1 MLLRGAFFARRN
13 AVDEPRLSRGAFFC
27 FEADTLVRGAD
38 LRIGKKF
45 WRIGLAGTVLASAL
59 LCAGLMRAQ
68 APGVPNSP
76 SAPNAPN
83 VGGAQGQQQD
93 NEKNSGTKPAQETAP
108 SSGSPSGSSGGAHA
122 YREVVDETGR
132 TVRLPQPVERIVSLA
147 PNLTETVYALGLQDH
162 LVGDTEYCDYPPE
175 AQKKRKVGG
184 TINPSIEEVAALR
197 PDVVLMT
204 SINRFETERALDNL
218 NIPVYATDPHN
229 VDEILS
235 STIKLADVLGAAQNG
250 VTLAG
255 EMQQRLSELQQRIGE
270 LEPRRVL
277 FVVWAEP
284 LISVGKNTFIADALR
299 KAGAVSIVETT
310 QDWPKVSLEEVVR
323 LQPEFLVFT
332 TQNDEK
338 APDLLALSALPGWR
352 SLEAVRN
359 HHFVLVS
366 DAVNRPAPRIVS
378 AIEDMA
384 KQLHPEAF
392 VDGPG
397 GQPPAAPEKLEK
409 PNTTPEK
416 IPPAEFA
423 SLVQNVA
430 GVCAEPEVTICN
442 R

>member
-1 MLLRGAFFARRN
+1 MSRVGA
-13 AVDEPRLSRGAFFC
+13 V
-27 FEADTLVRGAD
+27 
-38 LRIGKKF
+38 
-45 WRIGLAGTVLASAL
+45 LAGAA
-59 LCAGLMRAQ
+59 LCAGSLLAQTANAPGTANAPSTANALNAPGQRSGEKNTTAQ
-68 APGVPNSP
+68 APPEVP
-76 SAPNAPN
+76 PNAR
-83 VGGAQGQQQD
+83 V
-93 NEKNSGTKPAQETAP
+93 
-108 SSGSPSGSSGGAHA
+108 
-122 YREVVDETGR
+122 YREVVDDTGR

-175 AQKKRKVGG
+175 AQNKAKVGG

-204 SINRFETERALDNL
+204 SINRFETERALDGL

-229 VDEILS
+229 VQEILS
-235 STIKLADVLGAAQNG
+235 STIKLADVLGAPQNG

-255 EMQQRLSELQQRIGE
+255 EMQQRLSDLQQRVGE
-270 LEPRRVL
+270 LAPRRVL
-277 FVVWAEP
+277 FVVWTEP

-310 QDWPKVSLEEVVR
+310 QDWPKVSLEEVVKQ
-323 LQPEFLVFT
+323 QPEFLIFT

-338 APDLLALSALPGWR
+338 APDLPALSALPGWR

-359 HHFVLVS
+359 HRFVVVS

-397 GQPPAAPEKLEK
+397 APPPAPEKMEK

-416 IPPAEFA
+416 IPPAELA
-423 SLVQNVA
+423 SLAQRDA
-430 GVCAEPEVTICN
+430 GFCAEHEVATCN

>member
-1 MLLRGAFFARRN
+1 M
-13 AVDEPRLSRGAFFC
+13 
-27 FEADTLVRGAD
+27 
-38 LRIGKKF
+38 
-45 WRIGLAGTVLASAL
+45 GLAGALLASAL
-59 LCAGLMRAQ
+59 LIAGLLRAQ
-68 APGVPNSP
+68 AP

-83 VGGAQGQQQD
+83 VPGAQGQQQD
-93 NEKNSGTKPAQETAP
+93 NEKSTGTKPAQETAP
-108 SSGSPSGSSGGAHA
+108 AGSAHA
-122 YREVVDETGR
+122 YREVIDETGR
-132 TVRLPQPVERIVSLA
+132 TVKLPQPVERIVSLA

-175 AQKKRKVGG
+175 AQKKQKVGG

-229 VDEILS
+229 VEEILS
-235 STIKLADVLGAAQNG
+235 STIKLAEVLGAAQNG

-255 EMQQRLSELQQRIGE
+255 EMQQRLSDLQQRVGE
-270 LEPRRVL
+270 LTPRRVL
-277 FVVWAEP
+277 FVVWTEP

-323 LQPEFLVFT
+323 LQPDFLVFT

-338 APDLLALSALPGWR
+338 APDLVGLSALPGWR
-352 SLEAVRN
+352 SLDAVRN
-359 HHFVLVS
+359 HRFVMVS

-392 VDGPG
+392 VDSPG
-397 GQPPAAPEKLEK
+397 TQPPAAPEKIEK
-409 PNTTPEK
+409 PSTPQEK
-416 IPPAEFA
+416 IPPAELA
-423 SLVQNVA
+423 QNDAVL
-430 GVCAEPEVTICN
+430 CAEPEVGICN

>member
-1 MLLRGAFFARRN
+1 MK
-13 AVDEPRLSRGAFFC
+13 PRLSRGAFLFWKQALSLG
-27 FEADTLVRGAD
+27 ERILG
-38 LRIGKKF
+38 IGKKS
-45 WRIGLAGTVLASAL
+45 WRMNLAGAVLASAL
-59 LCAGLMRAQ
+59 LCAGLLRAQ
-68 APGVPNSP
+68 TPSAPGSP

-83 VGGAQGQQQD
+83 AAGAQRSQD
-93 NEKNSGTKPAQETAP
+93 NEKNGATKAAQESAP
-108 SSGSPSGSSGGAHA
+108 AGGSSSSGASSSGSFGAAHA
-122 YREVVDETGR
+122 YREVIDETGR

-175 AQKKRKVGG
+175 AQKKQKVGG

-229 VDEILS
+229 VQEILS
-235 STIKLADVLGAAQNG
+235 STIKLADALGVAQNG

-255 EMQQRLSELQQRIGE
+255 ELQQRLSDLQQRIGE
-270 LEPRRVL
+270 LAPRRVL
-277 FVVWAEP
+277 FVVWTEP

-332 TQNDEK
+332 TQNDER
-338 APDLLALSALPGWR
+338 APDLVALSALPGWR

-359 HHFVLVS
+359 HRFVMVS
-366 DAVNRPAPRIVS
+366 DAVNRPAPRIVA

-384 KQLHPEAF
+384 RQLHPEAF
-392 VDGPG
+392 VDSPG
-397 GQPPAAPEKLEK
+397 GQPLAAPDKLEK

-416 IPPAEFA
+416 IPPAELA
-423 SLVQNVA
+423 SLASNDTV
-430 GVCAEPEVTICN
+430 VCADPGVAICN

>member
-1 MLLRGAFFARRN
+1 M
-13 AVDEPRLSRGAFFC
+13 
-27 FEADTLVRGAD
+27 
-38 LRIGKKF
+38 
-45 WRIGLAGTVLASAL
+45 GLAGAVLASTL
-59 LCAGLMRAQ
+59 LIAGLLRAQ
-68 APGVPNSP
+68 AP

-83 VGGAQGQQQD
+83 VPGAQGQQQD
-93 NEKNSGTKPAQETAP
+93 NEKSTGTKPVQETAP
-108 SSGSPSGSSGGAHA
+108 TGSAHA
-122 YREVVDETGR
+122 YREVIDETGR
-132 TVRLPQPVERIVSLA
+132 TVKLPQPVERIVSLA

-175 AQKKRKVGG
+175 AQKKQKVGG

-229 VDEILS
+229 VEEILS
-235 STIKLADVLGAAQNG
+235 STIKLAEVLGAAQNG

-255 EMQQRLSELQQRIGE
+255 EMQQRLSDLQQRVGE
-270 LEPRRVL
+270 LTPRRVL
-277 FVVWAEP
+277 FVVWTEP

-323 LQPEFLVFT
+323 LQPDFLVFT

-338 APDLLALSALPGWR
+338 APDLVGLSALPGWR
-352 SLEAVRN
+352 SLDAVRN
-359 HHFVLVS
+359 HRFVMVS

-392 VDGPG
+392 VDSPG
-397 GQPPAAPEKLEK
+397 TQPPAAPEKIEK
-409 PNTTPEK
+409 PSTPQEK
-416 IPPAEFA
+416 IPPAELA
-423 SLVQNVA
+423 QNDAVL
-430 GVCAEPEVTICN
+430 CAEPEVGICN